1 MTDGDGSEVYDLVT
15 LDARQAAEGRRY
27 LEFLRVPAMS
37 AGMYALHA
45 GADDPQQ
52 PHAED
57 ELYHVVTG
65 RAVLRIGEKDHPVA
79 AGSVCFVPARVPH
92 RFHSITEDLRVLV
105 FFAPSETPE
114 P

>member
-1 MTDGDGSEVYDLVT
+1 MTDSGAEVHDLSA

-37 AGMYALHA
+37 AGLYALSA
-45 GADDPQQ
+45 GAADPQR

-57 ELYHVVTG
+57 ELYHVVAG
-65 RAVLRIGEKDHPVA
+65 RAVLRIGEEDHPVA

-105 FFAPSETPE
+105 VFAPSETPE

>member
-1 MTDGDGSEVYDLVT
+1 MTDPGAEVHDLAA

-37 AGMYALHA
+37 AGVYALPA
-45 GADDPQQ
+45 GAADPQR

-57 ELYHVVTG
+57 ELYHVIAG
-65 RAVLRIGEKDHPVA
+65 RAVLRIGEEDHPVA
-79 AGSVCFVPARVPH
+79 VGSVCFVPARVPH

-105 FFAPSETPE
+105 VFAPSETTE

>member
-1 MTDGDGSEVYDLVT
+1 MTDGDAEVHDLAA
-15 LDARQAAEGRRY
+15 LDARQAAEGCRY

-37 AGMYALHA
+37 TGVYVLPAGVA
-45 GADDPQQ
+45 DPQQ

-65 RAVLRIGEKDHPVA
+65 RAVLRIGEEDHPVA
-79 AGSVCFVPARVPH
+79 AGSVCFVSARVPH
-92 RFHSITEDLRVLV
+92 RFHSITEDLRVLLV
-105 FFAPSETPE
+105 FAPSETPE

>member
-1 MTDGDGSEVYDLVT
+1 MADGGPEVHDLSV
-15 LDARQAAEGRRY
+15 LDARRTAEGRRY

-37 AGMYALHA
+37 AGMYALPA
-45 GADDPQQ
+45 GAADPQR

-57 ELYHVVTG
+57 ELYHVVAG
-65 RAVLRIGEKDHPVA
+65 RAVLRIGEQDHPVA

-105 FFAPSETPE
+105 VFSPSETPD